1 MAESSK
7 EINQNEE
14 EKNSALEA
22 LIDLL
27 PFELNLPGY
36 MFLGPGTKLA
46 ERIERGDVA
55 INELDQAALEHDKAY
70 AAEKGNRRKA
80 DRILAERAF

>member
-1 MAESSK
+1 MAASSK
-7 EINQNEE
+7 EINQNKE
-14 EKNSALEA
+14 EKNSALDA

-46 ERIERGDVA
+46 ERIDVA
-55 INELDQAALEHDKAY
+55 MWL
-70 AAEKGNRRKA
+70 
-80 DRILAERAF
+80 